1 MGQLESQRAL
11 AALRPTIGRLASAA
25 AVASLDDVCS
35 FIPAHEI
42 AAMRHARLDAR
53 LFRS

>member
-11 AALRPTIGRLASAA
+11 ATLRSSIGRLSSAA
-25 AVASLDDVCS
+25 AAASLDDVCS